1 MNTEHFNLSEL
12 LSTFYSCGWVCNS
25 MDFKSNDW
33 NEFGYY
39 KVPDLI
45 HISVKLINDDI
56 IIKKNYDNDKLLK
69 VNYDK
74 KYQIINELCLP
85 EDFVFKCY
93 KIRDKKKIIE
103 EMF

>member
-1 MNTEHFNLSEL
+1 
-12 LSTFYSCGWVCNS
+12 
-25 MDFKSNDW
+25 MDFKSNEW
-33 NEFGYY
+33 NDFGYY

-74 KYQIINELCLP
+74 KYQIINELFIS
-85 EDFVFKCY
+85 EDFIFKCY